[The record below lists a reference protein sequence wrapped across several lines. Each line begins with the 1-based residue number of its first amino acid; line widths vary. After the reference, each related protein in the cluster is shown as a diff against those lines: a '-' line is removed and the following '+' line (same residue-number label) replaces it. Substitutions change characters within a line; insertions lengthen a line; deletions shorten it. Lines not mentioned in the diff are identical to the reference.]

1 MKSMMIVETRDP
13 LECRDVEWSAALLSG
28 LRKADVACTLM
39 LAENGV
45 LAARA
50 AARSALL
57 SGLVDGGVEVL
68 ADRFA
73 LAERG
78 IADSDLAAGVAGVDL
93 GVVIDRLAAG
103 GAVIWR

>member
-1 MKSMMIVETRDP
+1 MKDMMVVETRDP
-13 LECRDVEWSAALLSG
+13 LECRDVEWSAAMLSG
-28 LRKADVACTLM
+28 LSEAGVACTLM

-50 AARSALL
+50 SARSNLL
-57 SGLVDGGVEVL
+57 SGLVEGGVEIL

-78 IADSDLAAGVAGVDL
+78 IADSELAAGVAGADL

>member
-1 MKSMMIVETRDP
+1 MKNVMVVETRDP
-13 LECRDVEWSAALLSG
+13 IECRDVEWSAALLSG
-28 LRKADVACTLM
+28 LSEAGVGCTLM

-45 LAARA
+45 LVARA
-50 AARSALL
+50 SARSDLL
-57 SGLVDGGVEVL
+57 SGLIDGGVEIL

-78 IADSDLAAGVAGVDL
+78 IADSDLAAGVAGAEL

>member
-1 MKSMMIVETRDP
+1 MKDMMLVETRDP
-13 LECRDVEWSAALLSG
+13 IECRDVEWSAILLSG
-28 LRKADVACTLM
+28 LSAAGVGCTLM

-45 LAARA
+45 LAARGS
-50 AARSALL
+50 ARGNLL
-57 SGLVDGGVEVL
+57 SGLVDSGVEIL

-78 IADSDLAAGVAGVDL
+78 IADSELTAGVAGADL

-103 GAVIWR
+103 NTVIWR